1 MSKIVALI
9 DQSRGGLPSGIGS
22 NTHLVSPSKITL
34 DQASILASFTAQM
47 RASASTWR
55 GD

>member
-9 DQSRGGLPSGIGS
+9 GQSGGVLPLGIGL
-22 NTHLVSPSKITL
+22 NTHLVSPSKINL
-34 DQASILASFTAQM
+34 DQASILVSFTAQM
-47 RASASTWR
+47 KALASTWK